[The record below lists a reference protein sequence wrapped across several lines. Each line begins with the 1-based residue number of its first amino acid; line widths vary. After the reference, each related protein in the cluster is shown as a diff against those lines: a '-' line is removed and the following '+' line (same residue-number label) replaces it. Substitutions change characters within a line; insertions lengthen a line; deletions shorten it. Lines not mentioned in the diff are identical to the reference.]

1 MKKYLLLLL
10 ILMVNE
16 VFSQK
21 NIGVP
26 ISNIKKKYKESK
38 YQLKQN
44 KEDDGTITIDVKLQ
58 NAYASYTFDDKY
70 KLSTMLVIT
79 PFDQKSLNN
88 YIVEYDSKYKRLNS
102 DVVKWEFETKIS
114 DEVSIAEHIILSKM
128 SAENGESW
136 YTLTWLFE

>member
-1 MKKYLLLLL
+1 MRKFLLLLL

-38 YQLKQN
+38 YQLKQS
-44 KEDDGTITIDVKLQ
+44 KEEDGTITIDVKLQ
-58 NAYASYTFDDKY
+58 NGYASYTFDDS

-79 PFDQKSLNN
+79 PFDQKSLKK
-88 YIVEYDSKYKRLNS
+88 YIAEYDLKYKRLNS
-102 DVVKWEFETKIS
+102 DTVKWEVETKMS
-114 DEVSIAEHIILSKM
+114 EEVSIVEHIVLSKM
-128 SAENGESW
+128 SAENGENF
-136 YTLTWLFE
+136 YTLIWLFE

>member
-1 MKKYLLLLL
+1 
-10 ILMVNE
+10 MVNE

-26 ISNIKKKYKESK
+26 ISNIKKKYRESK
-38 YQLKQN
+38 YQLKQS
-44 KEDDGTITIDVKLQ
+44 KEEDGTITIDVKLT

-79 PFDQKSLNN
+79 PFDQKSLNK
-88 YIVEYDSKYKRLNS
+88 YIAEYDSKYKRLNS
-102 DVVKWEFETKIS
+102 DIVKWEFETKIS
-114 DEVSIAEHIILSKM
+114 DEVSIAEHIVLSKM

>member
-1 MKKYLLLLL
+1 MRKYLLLLL

-26 ISNIKKKYKESK
+26 ISSIKKKYKESK

-44 KEDDGTITIDVKLQ
+44 KEDNGTITIDIRLQ
-58 NAYASYTFDDKY
+58 NAAATYTFDNS

-79 PFDQKSLNN
+79 PFDRKSLNK
-88 YIVEYDSKYKRLNS
+88 YISEYDSKYKRLNS
-102 DVVKWEFETKIS
+102 ETTKWEVETKYS
-114 DEVSIAEHIILSKM
+114 EEVSIVEHIILSQITAK
-128 SAENGESW
+128 NGEIW
-136 YTLTWLFE
+136 YNLIWVFE